1 MAITLVIF
9 IVLRIIP
16 GDILIAF
23 YGTNEVSR
31 ITPQQREA
39 LMEALGLD
47 RPLYI
52 QYLGWLKDLAT
63 LELGKSFFRTDTVAD
78 VLKRRAPLSLEL
90 AVGSTILS
98 WIIGF
103 PVGLI
108 GALKRNS
115 VADYVTRVG
124 TILFLAIPGF
134 WLGLLLVIFMA
145 VQFGYASPIAS
156 VQLWEDPKQNLQIV
170 WAPILMMGIGGATY
184 IARMTRS
191 SLLEVIGQDYIRT
204 ARAKGLVER
213 ITIMRHAVKN
223 AILPVLTISGIILG
237 FLLGGSVAM
246 EKVFNVRGLG
256 EILIRAIA
264 ERDVVMIQNLVLL
277 YGIIFTITNFA
288 VDIMYGWLDPRIR
301 YS

>member
-1 MAITLVIF
+1 M
-9 IVLRIIP
+9 LRIIP

-52 QYLGWLKDLAT
+52 QYLSWLKDLAT
-63 LELGKSFFRTDTVAD
+63 LELGRSFFRTDTVAD

-90 AVGSTILS
+90 AIGSTLLS

-115 VADYVTRVG
+115 IADYVTRVG

-134 WLGLLLVIFMA
+134 WLGLLLVIFLA
-145 VQFGYASPIAS
+145 VEFGYASPIAS
-156 VQLWEDPKQNLQIV
+156 GAALGRPKAKPANRL
-170 WAPILMMGIGGATY
+170 GAL
-184 IARMTRS
+184 
-191 SLLEVIGQDYIRT
+191 SL
-204 ARAKGLVER
+204 
-213 ITIMRHAVKN
+213 
-223 AILPVLTISGIILG
+223 
-237 FLLGGSVAM
+237 
-246 EKVFNVRGLG
+246 
-256 EILIRAIA
+256 
-264 ERDVVMIQNLVLL
+264 
-277 YGIIFTITNFA
+277 
-288 VDIMYGWLDPRIR
+288 
-301 YS
+301 